1 MPCPYRPLDPA
12 ELESSMSVV
21 NNMTIKLGG
30 EAGMG
35 VASNGAGLTKA
46 LARAGLHVVSVED
59 YMSRIRGGHNFFQIR
74 ASEKP
79 IYSHTAPVHLLLAF
93 TQEAVEIH
101 SGEIVPGGGV
111 IVDEEIQFD
120 EKPLLDRGVKIFRMP
135 LAGIAK
141 DVGGNKLMMNTAAI
155 GAAAGVTQLDIQYIS
170 EVIEENFG
178 RRKGAPI
185 AEANLKVARA
195 AYDMA
200 AERYGAEFEFRLQAR
215 DLPRRMV
222 INGNEAFCLGALAAG
237 CKLVAGYPMTPT
249 SSIIEWMAQQG
260 DRYGVVVRQTE
271 DEIAG
276 ILTVIGAAH
285 AGVRAMTATS
295 GGGFCLMVEALGMA
309 GMTETPIVV
318 VEGQRAGPSTGLP
331 TRTEQGDLE
340 FVMHA
345 AQGEFPRIVLAPA
358 THEQCF
364 EIGVRAFNLAERYQ
378 CPVIVLTD
386 LNLARAMRDVPPEVF
401 DIENA
406 QIDRGELLTY
416 EDLDKLTAP
425 YLRHAY
431 TDTGISP
438 RAIPGHPKAVF
449 MTDSDEHGPQGHII
463 EDAETRTAMM
473 NKRMKKL
480 ELAKQDMNGPMLYG
494 PKEADVT
501 LMGWGSTYGALR
513 EAVDMLHERGTSAN
527 LVHFTDLW
535 PVNEERVAAHLE
547 SARRLVAVENNY
559 SAQWANVVRRC
570 TGVSANG
577 KVVKYDGRPFS
588 PEDVLA
594 GLEKGV
600 RSHV

>member
-1 MPCPYRPLDPA
+1 
-12 ELESSMSVV
+12 MSVV
-21 NNMTIKLGG
+21 NNMTIKIGG

-46 LARAGLHVVSVED
+46 LARAGLHVFSIED

-79 IYSHTAPVHLLLAF
+79 VYCHSAPVHLLLAF
-93 TQEAVEIH
+93 TKEAVDAH
-101 SGEIVPGGGV
+101 HGEIVPGGGV
-111 IVDEEIQFD
+111 VVDEGIKFD
-120 EKPLLDRGVKIFRMP
+120 EKRLLDRGVKIFRMP
-135 LAGIAK
+135 LVSIAK
-141 DVGGNKLMMNTAAI
+141 NVGGSELMMNTAAV
-155 GAAAGVTQLDIQYIS
+155 AAAVGATQLDLRYVS

-200 AERYGAEFEFRLQAR
+200 AERYGADFEFRLEAR
-215 DLPRRMV
+215 DSPRRMV
-222 INGNEAFCLGALAAG
+222 VNGNEALCLGTLSAG
-237 CKLVAGYPMTPT
+237 CKVVAGYPMTPT
-249 SSIIEWMAQQG
+249 STIIEFMAQQA
-260 DRYGVVVRQTE
+260 DRYGLVVRQTE

-295 GGGFCLMVEALGMA
+295 GGGFSLMTEALGMA

-318 VEGQRAGPSTGLP
+318 VEGQRTGPSTGFP

-345 AQGEFPRIVLAPA
+345 SQGEFPRIVLAPA

-364 EIGVRAFNLAERYQ
+364 EIGIRAFNLAERYQ
-378 CPVIVLTD
+378 CPVILLTD
-386 LNLARAMRDVPPEVF
+386 LNMARALRDVPPEAF

-406 QIDRGELLTY
+406 EINRGELLTY
-416 EDLDKLTAP
+416 EDLDKLTGR
-425 YLRHAY
+425 YLRHAL
-431 TDTGISP
+431 TETGISH

-449 MTDSDEHGPQGHII
+449 MTDSDEHGPEGHII
-463 EDAETRTAMM
+463 EDADTRTAMM

-480 ELAKQDMNGPMLYG
+480 ELAKRDMNGPMLYG
-494 PKEADVT
+494 PEKAEMT

-513 EAVDMLHERGTSAN
+513 EAVDMLRERGASAN

-535 PVNEERVAAHLE
+535 PVNEARVAEHIE

-559 SAQWANVVRRC
+559 SAQWASVVRRC
-570 TGVSANG
+570 TGISAHG
-577 KVVKYDGRPFS
+577 KVVKYDGRPFA

-594 GLEKGV
+594 GLEKV
-600 RSHV
+600 ANAA